1 MKSVIFYIA
10 KYLFRLLHVTTFGL
24 IFGNLFYDYMF
35 GKRIDTLKDTK
46 SQYVSMHV
54 ISSIV
59 LMASGLINMI
69 ILIKEN
75 KYIKNTSYQVWKKLL
90 IWKFMLSLVIT
101 PLLDRFIKDPV
112 LAFKI
117 RVFTVCGLLVLS
129 PFLRYFRE
137 YCLTAQKSETNIIK
151 SN

>member
-1 MKSVIFYIA
+1 MKSVIFYGT

-35 GKRIDTLKDTK
+35 GKRIEGLGDNR
-46 SQYVSMHV
+46 SQYVMWHV
-54 ISSIV
+54 ISSV
-59 LMASGLINMI
+59 LLMVSGLINMI

-75 KYIKNTSYQVWKKLL
+75 KYIKNNYYNIWKKIL
-90 IWKFMLSLVIT
+90 IWKFFLTFAIT
-101 PLLDRFIKDPV
+101 PILDRFVKDTL

-117 RVFTVCGLLVLS
+117 RVFIVCGLLAIS
-129 PFLRYFRE
+129 PFLRFFRE
-137 YCLTAQKSETNIIK
+137 YCLTPQKGETNNIK